1 MNASHEVFRKQAR
14 VLSDQELEHLL
25 AAMAKTRYAER
36 NRVAIMLS
44 HLAGMRV
51 AEIANLKLADVL
63 DDHGRIREHIVLR
76 APPSDHGEMRL
87 VPISSR
93 LRKELELYLATV
105 TARYERPLLMTQKR
119 TQFSAKTLCT
129 LLSQLYANAG
139 IDGASS
145 HSGRRWFI
153 SRLALS
159 GVPTPVIM
167 RLAGHKSIATTQ
179 RYILVNEELMRSAV
193 EAL

>member
-1 MNASHEVFRKQAR
+1 MSASHEIFRKQAR
-14 VLSDQELEHLL
+14 VLSDRELEHLL
-25 AAMAKTRYAER
+25 AAMTKTRYAER

-51 AEIANLKLADVL
+51 AEIANLKLSDVL
-63 DDHGRIREHIVLR
+63 DDQDRVREHTVLS
-76 APPSDHGEMRL
+76 APTGEHGEVRV

-105 TARYERPLLMTQKR
+105 AARYERPLLMTQKR

-167 RLAGHKSIATTQ
+167 RLAGHKSISTTQ
-179 RYILVNEELMRSAV
+179 RYIHVNDELMRNAV